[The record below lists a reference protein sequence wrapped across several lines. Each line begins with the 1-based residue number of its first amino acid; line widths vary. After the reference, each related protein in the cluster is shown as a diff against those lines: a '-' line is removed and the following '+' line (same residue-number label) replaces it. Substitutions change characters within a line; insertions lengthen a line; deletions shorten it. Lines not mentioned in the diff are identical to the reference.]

1 MRTYVKWTE
10 EELQTFY
17 DLLKDHCVIDA
28 ARIHAEN
35 TGRSLS
41 TILSMFYKKKHKNS
55 IPRNILNNIPI
66 STIYWAP
73 KEEKELL
80 SLVEKYPHC
89 LKEAFRIHAS
99 NTGRSVK
106 AVQEYFHRIRKLEDT
121 KVCMVTIGGKAKS
134 FNRKNVY
141 PGTGG
146 TIEPVKKSIWK
157 KILSLLFG

>member
-1 MRTYVKWTE
+1 MRTRVKWTE

-17 DLLKDHCVIDA
+17 DLLKDHCVKDA
-28 ARIHAEN
+28 AKIHAEN
-35 TGRSLS
+35 TGREVIA
-41 TILSMFYKKKHKNS
+41 ILSMFYRKKSNGS
-55 IPRNILNNIPI
+55 IPKNILDNS
-66 STIYWAP
+66 STIIHWTH

-80 SLVEKYPHC
+80 NLVEKYPHC

-99 NTGRSVK
+99 NTGRGIK
-106 AVQEYFHRIRKLEDT
+106 AVQEHFYRLRRLEDT
-121 KVCMVTIGGKAKS
+121 KVCMATIGGRTKCS
-134 FNRKNVY
+134 PNRKNIY